1 MKDLSYSYDRKT
13 EVLDG
18 ISFTARPG
26 ELTTIVGANGA
37 GKTTTLKCIAG
48 FTGMAER
55 SFSMGRL

>member
-1 MKDLSYSYDRKT
+1 MIVEVKDLSYSYDRKT

-48 FTGMAER
+48 
-55 SFSMGRL
+55 L